1 MVRRGRRPHICTYHI
16 NLTRNRNGGP
26 CSAAVS
32 GPSIHGLL
40 PVADDDL
47 CFDCKGNYFPD
58 TLSCKFCR
66 FPENTRFFHRFHEKL
81 PHFSGYI
88 PFFNTI
94 FTKTT
99 LFFSAICLKNHFTVF
114 SENSTHKGIRL
125 FCFSYSE
132 RSCRRRTARTLPPHG
147 GASAERC
154 GRRSVILLTISCF
167 NRQLFCNFTCPKQ
180 EKEHNTHTNL

>member
-58 TLSCKFCR
+58 MLSCKFCR
-66 FPENTRFFHRFHEKL
+66 FPENTRFFIVFMKNY
-81 PHFSGYI
+81 P
-88 PFFNTI
+88 I
-94 FTKTT
+94 FTDTSRFLTPFSQKQPCFFGNMPEKAFFRIFGNQHPYRHNNVLIF
-99 LFFSAICLKNHFTVF
+99 LFGPELPPPDGTGHAAAPRHGCGAS
-114 SENSTHKGIRL
+114 
-125 FCFSYSE
+125 
-132 RSCRRRTARTLPPHG
+132 RRTKCYFVNNFLFQSTI
-147 GASAERC
+147 
-154 GRRSVILLTISCF
+154 IL
-167 NRQLFCNFTCPKQ
+167 
-180 EKEHNTHTNL
+180 

>member
-58 TLSCKFCR
+58 MLSCKFCR
-66 FPENTRFFHRFHEKL
+66 FPENTRFFIVFMKNYPIFPDTSRFLTPFSQKQPCFFGNMPEKAFFRIFGNQHPYRHNNVLIFLFGPGL
-81 PHFSGYI
+81 PPPDDTGHAAAPRHGCGAS
-88 PFFNTI
+88 
-94 FTKTT
+94 
-99 LFFSAICLKNHFTVF
+99 
-114 SENSTHKGIRL
+114 
-125 FCFSYSE
+125 
-132 RSCRRRTARTLPPHG
+132 RRTKCYFVNNFLFQSTI
-147 GASAERC
+147 
-154 GRRSVILLTISCF
+154 IL
-167 NRQLFCNFTCPKQ
+167 
-180 EKEHNTHTNL
+180 

>member
-99 LFFSAICLKNHFTVF
+99 LFFRKHAR
-114 SENSTHKGIRL
+114 KGIFRIFGNQHPYRHNNVLIFL
-125 FCFSYSE
+125 FGPGLPPPDGTGHAAAPRHGCGAS
-132 RSCRRRTARTLPPHG
+132 RRTKCYFVNNFLFQSTI
-147 GASAERC
+147 
-154 GRRSVILLTISCF
+154 IL
-167 NRQLFCNFTCPKQ
+167 
-180 EKEHNTHTNL
+180 